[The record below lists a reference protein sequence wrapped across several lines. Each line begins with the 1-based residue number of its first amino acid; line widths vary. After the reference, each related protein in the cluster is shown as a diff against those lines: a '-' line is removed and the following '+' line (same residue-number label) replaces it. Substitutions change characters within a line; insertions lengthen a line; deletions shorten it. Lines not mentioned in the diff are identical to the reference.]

1 LIVYLGADQIVNR
14 KLTWELAKIKNPTV
28 MKSAYMLRRLVII
41 FMALTLSI
49 TSVACGSGNEER
61 SSQGQDRS
69 TTSSVS
75 NNTSQKPIADGKYP
89 VQQATYNDAN
99 GEYTLMLLDTPAGTP
114 PVYRSTNLQMARL
127 TDEEVK
133 ASEKTYLKSE
143 KGQVSLHMPEDFKVE
158 YVHNVTQSQTNPQT
172 GQKENVVIR
181 QESSFWKPF
190 AGAVAGQVAGQ
201 VISNMFFRPQ
211 YYMPPQYNSGGMQ
224 GYGGYGS
231 NYGQAVQSYQTR
243 YNTQPPAVVNRT
255 TLRTTGRLNNNSNF
269 GRTNINNNTNRTV
282 ERNRS
287 TGSGFGSSTLRQSDR
302 SRPTIRPSGGSS
314 RSFGSGRSR
323 SGSGFGSRRR

>member
-1 LIVYLGADQIVNR
+1 
-14 KLTWELAKIKNPTV
+14 
-28 MKSAYMLRRLVII
+28 MKSAYMLRRLMII
-41 FMALTLSI
+41 FMALTLSL
-49 TSVACGSGNEER
+49 TSVACGSGNEDR
-61 SSQGQDRS
+61 SSQGQTQ
-69 TTSSVS
+69 TTPTSAQSPAVS
-75 NNTSQKPIADGKYP
+75 NNTNQKPIAEGKYP

-99 GEYTLMLLDTPAGTP
+99 GEYSLMLLNTPAGTP
-114 PVYRSTNLQMARL
+114 PLYRSTNLQMARL

-133 ASEKTYLKSE
+133 AGEKTYFKSE
-143 KGQVSLHMPEDFKVE
+143 KGQVSLHMPEDFKIE

-172 GQKENVVIR
+172 GQRESVVVR

-211 YYMPPQYNSGGMQ
+211 YYMPPVYSPGGMQ
-224 GYGGYGS
+224 GYGGYGN

-255 TLRTTGRLNNNSNF
+255 TLRTTGRLNNNDNF
-269 GRTNINNNTNRTV
+269 NRTNNNTNRSIDRT
-282 ERNRS
+282 RS

-302 SRPTIRPSGGSS
+302 SRPTVRPSGGSS
-314 RSFGSGRSR
+314 RSFGSGGRSR
-323 SGSGFGSRRR
+323 SRSSGFGSRRR

>member
-1 LIVYLGADQIVNR
+1 
-14 KLTWELAKIKNPTV
+14 
-28 MKSAYMLRRLVII
+28 MKSAYMLRRLMII

-49 TSVACGSGNEER
+49 TSVACGSGNEDR
-61 SSQGQDRS
+61 SSQVQNKQ
-69 TTSSVS
+69 TNTSIQSPTVS
-75 NNTSQKPIADGKYP
+75 NNTNQKPIADGKYP

-99 GEYTLMLLDTPAGTP
+99 GEYTLMLLNTPAGTP
-114 PVYRSTNLQMARL
+114 PMYRSTNLQMARL

-133 ASEKTYLKSE
+133 ASEKTYFKSE
-143 KGQVSLHMPEDFKVE
+143 KGQVSLHMPEDFKIE

-172 GQKENVVIR
+172 GQKETVVVK

-211 YYMPPQYNSGGMQ
+211 YYVPPVYSNGGMQ
-224 GYGGYGS
+224 GYGGYGN

-243 YNTQPPAVVNRT
+243 YNSPPPAVTNRT

-269 GRTNINNNTNRTV
+269 NRTNSNTNRSI
-282 ERNRS
+282 ERNRA

-302 SRPTIRPSGGSS
+302 SRPTVRPSGGSS

-323 SGSGFGSRRR
+323 SSSGFGSRRR

>member
-1 LIVYLGADQIVNR
+1 
-14 KLTWELAKIKNPTV
+14 
-28 MKSAYMLRRLVII
+28 MKSAFMLRRLMII
-41 FMALTLSI
+41 FMALTLSL
-49 TSVACGSGNEER
+49 TSVACGGGDEKQA
-61 SSQGQDRS
+61 SQGQNP
-69 TTSSVS
+69 TTSTAIQSPAVS
-75 NNTSQKPIADGKYP
+75 NNTTQTPIAEGKYP

-99 GEYTLMLLDTPAGTP
+99 GEYSLMLLNTPAGTP
-114 PVYRSTNLQMARL
+114 PVYRSTKLQMARL

-133 ASEKTYLKSE
+133 AGEKTYFKSE
-143 KGQVSLHMPEDFKVE
+143 KGEVSLHMPEDFKVE
-158 YVHNVTQSQTNPQT
+158 YVHNVTQTQTNPQT
-172 GQKENVVIR
+172 GQKETVVVK

-211 YYMPPQYNSGGMQ
+211 YYVPPMYSAGGMQ
-224 GYGGYGS
+224 GYGGYGN

-255 TLRTTGRLNNNSNF
+255 TLRTTGRLNNNNNF
-269 GRTNINNNTNRTV
+269 NRTNTNTNRST
-282 ERNRS
+282 ERTRS

-302 SRPTIRPSGGSS
+302 SRPTVRPSGGSS

-323 SGSGFGSRRR
+323 SSSGFGSRRR

>member
-1 LIVYLGADQIVNR
+1 
-14 KLTWELAKIKNPTV
+14 
-28 MKSAYMLRRLVII
+28 MKSVYMLRRLIII
-41 FMALTLSI
+41 FMAATLSL
-49 TSVACGSGNEER
+49 TAVACGSGNENQ
-61 SSQGQDRS
+61 SSQGQNQIFP
-69 TTSSVS
+69 TSAQNPAVS
-75 NNTSQKPIADGKYP
+75 NNTNQKPIADGKYP

-99 GEYTLMLLDTPAGTP
+99 GEYSLMLLNTPTGTP
-114 PVYRSTNLQMARL
+114 PLYRSTNLQMARL

-133 ASEKTYLKSE
+133 AGEKTYFKSE

-172 GQKENVVIR
+172 GQRENVVVR

-211 YYMPPQYNSGGMQ
+211 YYMPPVYNSGGMQ
-224 GYGGYGS
+224 GYGGYGN

-243 YNTQPPAVVNRT
+243 YNTQPPAIVNRT
-255 TLRTTGRLNNNSNF
+255 TLRTTGRLNNNDNF
-269 GRTNINNNTNRTV
+269 NRTNANTNRSIDRT
-282 ERNRS
+282 RS

-302 SRPTIRPSGGSS
+302 SRYVRPSGGSS
-314 RSFGSGRSR
+314 RSFGSGGRSR
-323 SGSGFGSRRR
+323 SSAGFGSRRR

>member
-1 LIVYLGADQIVNR
+1 
-14 KLTWELAKIKNPTV
+14 
-28 MKSAYMLRRLVII
+28 MKSAYMLRRLMII
-41 FMALTLSI
+41 FMALTLSL
-49 TSVACGSGNEER
+49 TSVACGGNENR
-61 SSQGQDRS
+61 SNQGQDRS
-69 TTSSVS
+69 GSTSVQKPSVS
-75 NNTSQKPIADGKYP
+75 NNTNQAPIADGKYP
-89 VQQATYNDAN
+89 VQQATYNDAD
-99 GEYTLMLLDTPAGTP
+99 GEYTLMLLNTPAGTP
-114 PVYRSTNLQMARL
+114 PVYRSTKLQMARL
-127 TDEEVK
+127 TDEEIK
-133 ASEKTYLKSE
+133 AGEKTYFKSE
-143 KGQVSLHMPEDFKVE
+143 KGEVSLHMPEDFKVE
-158 YVHNVTQSQTNPQT
+158 YVHNVTQAQTNPQT
-172 GQKENVVIR
+172 GQKENVVVR

-255 TLRTTGRLNNNSNF
+255 TLRTTGRLNNNNSN
-269 GRTNINNNTNRTV
+269 RTNNNPNRV
-282 ERNRS
+282 ERTRS

-302 SRPTIRPSGGSS
+302 SRPTVRPSGGSN
-314 RSFGSGRSR
+314 RSFGSGGRSR

>member
-1 LIVYLGADQIVNR
+1 
-14 KLTWELAKIKNPTV
+14 
-28 MKSAYMLRRLVII
+28 MKSAYMLRRLMII

-49 TSVACGSGNEER
+49 TSVACGSRNEDR
-61 SSQGQDRS
+61 SSQGQNNQP
-69 TTSSVS
+69 TTSIQSPTIS
-75 NNTSQKPIADGKYP
+75 NNTTQKPIADGKYP

-99 GEYTLMLLDTPAGTP
+99 GEYTLMLLNTPAGTP

-133 ASEKTYLKSE
+133 ASEKTYFKSE
-143 KGQVSLHMPEDFKVE
+143 KGQVSLHMPEDFKIE

-172 GQKENVVIR
+172 GQKETVVVK

-211 YYMPPQYNSGGMQ
+211 YYVPPVYSNGGMQ
-224 GYGGYGS
+224 GYGGYGN

-243 YNTQPPAVVNRT
+243 YNSPPPAVTNRT

-269 GRTNINNNTNRTV
+269 NRTNTNTNRSI
-282 ERNRS
+282 ERNRA

-302 SRPTIRPSGGSS
+302 SRSTIRRPSGGSS

-323 SGSGFGSRRR
+323 SSSGFGSRRR

>member
-1 LIVYLGADQIVNR
+1 
-14 KLTWELAKIKNPTV
+14 

-41 FMALTLSI
+41 FMALTLSV
-49 TSVACGSGNEER
+49 TSVACGSGNDNR
-61 SSQGQDRS
+61 SSQGKDGSS
-69 TTSSVS
+69 TTSVQSPAVS
-75 NNTSQKPIADGKYP
+75 NNTNQKSIADGKYP

-99 GEYTLMLLDTPAGTP
+99 GEYTLMLLNTPAGTP

-133 ASEKTYLKSE
+133 ASEKTYFKSE
-143 KGQVSLHMPEDFKVE
+143 KGQVSLHMPEDFKIE
-158 YVHNVTQSQTNPQT
+158 YVHNVTQSQTNAQT
-172 GQKENVVIR
+172 GQRENVVVR

-211 YYMPPQYNSGGMQ
+211 YYVPPVYSSGGMQ
-224 GYGGYGS
+224 GYGGYGN

-243 YNTQPPAVVNRT
+243 YNSTPAAVTNRT
-255 TLRTTGRLNNNSNF
+255 TLRTTGRLNNNNFNSNP
-269 GRTNINNNTNRTV
+269 TNTNRTTT
-282 ERNRS
+282 ERTRS

-302 SRPTIRPSGGSS
+302 SRPTVRPSGGSS

-323 SGSGFGSRRR
+323 SSSGFGSRRR